1 MDIREWLKSIPEKI
15 REIPKNIK
23 KIPKAIREAITGY
36 RKSYKAGVEKFGVWW
51 KVFQISI
58 WAFVLIFIITAV
70 IIFVVYV
77 PKIEMIYWDLR

>member
-1 MDIREWLKSIPEKI
+1 MDIREWLKSLPSKI

-23 KIPKAIREAITGY
+23 NFPKAIREAINGY
-36 RKSYKAGVEKFGVWW
+36 RKSYKVGVEKFGIWW

-77 PKIEMIYWDLR
+77 HKIEMIYWELR

>member
-1 MDIREWLKSIPEKI
+1 MDIREWLKSLPSKI

-23 KIPKAIREAITGY
+23 NFPKAIREAINGY
-36 RKSYKAGVEKFGVWW
+36 RKSYKVGVEKFGVWW

-77 PKIEMIYWDLR
+77 PKIEMIYWELR